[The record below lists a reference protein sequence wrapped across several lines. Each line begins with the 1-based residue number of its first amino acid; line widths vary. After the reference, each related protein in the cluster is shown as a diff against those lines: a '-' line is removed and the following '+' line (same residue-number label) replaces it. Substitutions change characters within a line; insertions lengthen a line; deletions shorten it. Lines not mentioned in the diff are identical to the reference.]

1 MTEEINRIYQKIL
14 TSIDSTQETSKIAV
28 EFYPYVGVSSRI
40 RRREG
45 AYFVRIS
52 DILLD
57 APLKFHEALAEI
69 LLRKLFRRRIPVKA
83 LEIYREYLK
92 QAHIHEKSVENR
104 RARGRKIVTSAKGE
118 VYNLDEIFLFLNQ
131 IYFQNS
137 LPKPVLT
144 WSPRATFRT
153 LGHHD
158 SAHKTI
164 SISKSLDARRVP
176 RYVVEYVVYHEMLH
190 IKHPTVHHN
199 GRHLHHTPDFRR
211 DEENFAYF
219 EEAEKWIE
227 ENAAALKR
235 KVKKNNSLQ
244 KTARKQKKK
253 N

>member
-1 MTEEINRIYQKIL
+1 VTEEITQIYRKIL
-14 TSIDSTQETSKIAV
+14 ASIDSTQDASKLTV
-28 EFYPYVGVSSRI
+28 EFYPYVGISNRI
-40 RRREG
+40 RRRDG

-52 DILLD
+52 DVLHD
-57 APLKFHEALAEI
+57 APLDFHEALAQI
-69 LLRKLFRRRIPVKA
+69 LLRKLFRRRVSAKD
-83 LEIYREYLK
+83 LQTYRDFLK
-92 QAHIHEKSVENR
+92 QTHIHEQSVETR

-118 VYNLDEIFLFLNQ
+118 VYDLNEIFHFLNQ

-137 LPKPVLT
+137 LPAPVLT
-144 WSPRATFRT
+144 WSARETFRT

-164 SISKSLDARRVP
+164 SISRSLDDKRVP

-199 GRHLHHTPDFRR
+199 GRRYNHTSAFRK

-219 EEAEKWIE
+219 NEAESWIE
-227 ENAAALKR
+227 QNVAALKR
-235 KVKKNNSLQ
+235 KVKRTQ
-244 KTARKQKKK
+244 KKQKKK